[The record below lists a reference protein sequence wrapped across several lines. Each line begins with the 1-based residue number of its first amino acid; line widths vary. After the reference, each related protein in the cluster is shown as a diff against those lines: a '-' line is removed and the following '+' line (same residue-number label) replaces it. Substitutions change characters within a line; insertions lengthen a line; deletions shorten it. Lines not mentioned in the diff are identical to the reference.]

1 MDLTMSIS
9 SLPYESNAQTVALV
23 KQESRFETLN
33 DRMSFDEE
41 NKEMLILETA
51 KVSMNVKGL
60 KPPTEISK

>member
-1 MDLTMSIS
+1 MSIS
-9 SLPYESNAQTVALV
+9 SLPYESNAQTVVLV